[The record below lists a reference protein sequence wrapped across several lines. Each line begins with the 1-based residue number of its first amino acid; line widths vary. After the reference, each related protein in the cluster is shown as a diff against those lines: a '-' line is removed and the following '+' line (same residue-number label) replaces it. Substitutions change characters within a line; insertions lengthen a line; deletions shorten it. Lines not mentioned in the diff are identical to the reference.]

1 MNDDETPRPAV
12 SNVPMGRRAAAV
24 TSAIGVL
31 ERLSDPAMRDAVEV
45 FRALKAGEV
54 PSPKMIRRIETALLV
69 RNMSPKLRDE
79 GVDAN
84 ETRTLLEAAT
94 NMFRVN
100 PPLPTRQY
108 VQRVYREFE
117 AAFSKRQSKPDLIL
131 AGLE

>member
-1 MNDDETPRPAV
+1 VSDDKTPRPAAP
-12 SNVPMGRRAAAV
+12 NGPTDRRTEAV

-31 ERLSDPAMRDAVEV
+31 ERLSDPAVRDAVEV
-45 FRALKAGEV
+45 FRALRAGEV
-54 PSPKMIRRIETALLV
+54 PSSKMIRRIETALLV

-94 NMFRVN
+94 SMFRVN

-117 AAFSKRQSKPDLIL
+117 AAFSKRPSKPDLAL
-131 AGLE
+131 ASLE